1 LIKFNVPKI
10 NFVFTFINSA
20 LTSEDER
27 RHIGNLINFF
37 ILRVN
42 YGRDFEQ
49 QLTFYVNCRGNFP
62 NIDSVLSLLINSVNK
77 LAMETRTIVKGNHN
91 KRTAAFV
98 KACVAYSFI
107 TIPSITSVITR
118 LDLYLITGEIALS
131 NLCLGQ
137 ADACIEAAL
146 NLLSDFPK
154 TIEVDHRI
162 KNSEIYLQSYV
173 NKFLSLIIV
182 VPDSPEKGVLFLLR
196 LFIEKL
202 KEIQFD
208 SQQIT
213 YPMILLNTLD
223 TLSWCAQETYPF
235 HFQNVVS
242 NDELYGA
249 DPKFIDEVNE
259 ISTEVV
265 ETLLEILKSLTEKPK
280 LQSTVAL
287 EFFERLAL
295 KADLTDDKVYQLAVN
310 LWNLSLKNRQA
321 IDLKNHLKVLQHLES
336 WKKSVKNKN
345 LVERM
350 EELVNKIKVKL

>member
-1 LIKFNVPKI
+1 MCVCTKN
-10 NFVFTFINSA
+10 TFIHSA

-62 NIDSVLSLLINSVNK
+62 NIDSVLSLLINNVNK
-77 LAMETRTIVKGNHN
+77 LAMDTRTIVKGNHN

-107 TIPSITSVITR
+107 TIPSITSVISR
-118 LDLYLITGEIALS
+118 LDLYLITGEIALA

-154 TIEVDHRI
+154 TIEVDNRM
-162 KNSEIYLQSYV
+162 KNSEIHLQSYV

-182 VPDSPEKGVLFLLR
+182 VPDSPEQGVLYLLR
-196 LFIEKL
+196 LFLEKI

-223 TLSWCAQETYPF
+223 TLTWCAQETYPI
-235 HFQNVVS
+235 HLQNVVS
-242 NDELYGA
+242 NDKLYGG
-249 DPKFIDEVNE
+249 DPKFIGEINE
-259 ISTEVV
+259 ISTEIV
-265 ETLLEILKSLTEKPK
+265 ETLLEILQNLSDKPK
-280 LQSTVAL
+280 LTSNVAL
-287 EFFERLAL
+287 EFFERIAL
-295 KADLTDDKVYQLAVN
+295 KADLTDDKVFQLAVN
-310 LWNLSLKNRQA
+310 LWNLSLKNRQV
-321 IDLKNHLKVLQHLES
+321 IDLKNHTKVLLHLEC
-336 WKKSVKNKN
+336 WKKSVKNRN
-345 LVERM
+345 LMERM
-350 EELVNKIKVKL
+350 EELVKRIKVKL